1 MERILIV
8 GAGGHGRSVAE
19 SIELRGNFQIA
30 GFIDD
35 SYPEKKQV
43 WDYPVLGAVE
53 DISVF
58 SDRAESLVVAIGNN
72 RVRKALFGKAKASGF
87 MLPSIIHPAAFV
99 SSRAV
104 IGEGCSIMAGA
115 VVGTEAVLGSGCVV
129 NVNASADHH
138 CRLEDFAHL
147 GVGVQL
153 AGGVIVGD
161 SAWLQAG
168 SSAGY
173 GVVVPDEAN
182 VLPCIGLLKD
192 CVTCKV

>member
-30 GFIDD
+30 GFI
-35 SYPEKKQV
+35 EKKQV

-115 VVGTEAVLGSGCVV
+115 VVGTEAVLGRGCVV

-173 GVVVPDEAN
+173 GVVVPAGSL
-182 VLPCIGLLKD
+182 VLPGVGLIG
-192 CVTCKV
+192 